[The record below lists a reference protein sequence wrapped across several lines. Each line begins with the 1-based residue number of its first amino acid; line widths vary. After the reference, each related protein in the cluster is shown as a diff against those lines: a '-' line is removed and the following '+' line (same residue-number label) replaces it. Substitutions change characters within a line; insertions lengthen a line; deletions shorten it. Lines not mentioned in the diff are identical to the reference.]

1 MMFFIFILQFYKLGI
16 INLHILFLNFLNSFF
31 KSFFLLSP
39 LILNQF
45 YRINFL
51 IFLQLFSF
59 FWYYL
64 IYLCFYYLLI
74 NFNWFF
80 TYFLDIINLF
90 TRHIINLITLLL
102 WILFLIIMFYWT
114 LVSFILKVLLFL
126 CCC

>member
-1 MMFFIFILQFYKLGI
+1 MMFLIFILQCYKLGI
-16 INLHILFLNFLNSFF
+16 VNLHILLLDFLNSFF

-39 LILNQF
+39 LILNKF

-90 TRHIINLITLLL
+90 TRHIINLVTFLL

-114 LVSFILKVLLFL
+114 LVCFILKVLLFL
-126 CCC
+126 CCS

>member
-39 LILNQF
+39 LILNTF